1 LSPVVTDEF
10 GRTVAVHPDTQ
21 IVRPMLAWLTAGLT
35 APGVRAEFG
44 RTAPAPLTVIPP
56 AGRAGTGPAVTANF
70 GGAVVGGRHTEALV
84 GALGLSVTA
93 LVERCA
99 GVATL
104 LPETAPVPAQL
115 PVRKT
120 SRQATDRKAMPRGLQ
135 RYLVTSIPFVH
146 VRR

>member
-1 LSPVVTDEF
+1 MTDEF

-70 GGAVVGGRHTEALV
+70 GGAVVGGRLTEALV

-135 RYLVTSIPFVH
+135 RYLVISIPFVH